1 MNVLHIIRS
10 DTTETIKKIIEE
22 QKKDNSV
29 ELIDIRTNKDYE
41 YIVSAIERAD
51 KIITW

>member
-1 MNVLHIIRS
+1 MKVLHIIKS
-10 DTTETIKKIIEE
+10 DISDSVKKIIEE

-29 ELIDIRTNKDYE
+29 EIIDIRTNKDYE

-51 KIITW
+51 KVITW